1 MKILNLFEIICA
13 AVIMVLL
20 LFAVAMLP
28 MPTACEQ
35 RSAIEIPRCR

>member
-13 AVIMVLL
+13 VVVLVLL

-28 MPTACEQ
+28 MPTCEQ